1 MLLTV
6 LQTFSESC
14 LPWCCICMQ
23 LSHPLGSRGFAVRL
37 NEKQSYNCNSD
48 YKLLE
53 KRLFVI
59 GFGQRASKGRAKQQ
73 CKQMHRRR
81 QKRDGKKETA
91 GGSGQAGGT
100 AGAMATAVSSGDDL
114 TDFQS
119 QPRSGQRLVSPAGGS
134 GGRRSCSSVRVEFAL
149 WSLLLLRCAALPWPL
164 CSRYLYLFLFY
175 FYIYTV
181 VHVCLSHCLTVC
193 LPSLSLPLSL
203 SLSVCLQHQLL
214 PAEAAS
220 QRSRQ
225 PLRGAWHV
233 VDAQGAQGVT
243 SAMHFLA
250 ELK

>member
-1 MLLTV
+1 M
-6 LQTFSESC
+6 QT
-14 LPWCCICMQ
+14 
-23 LSHPLGSRGFAVRL
+23 
-37 NEKQSYNCNSD
+37 N
-48 YKLLE
+48 
-53 KRLFVI
+53 
-59 GFGQRASKGRAKQQ
+59 ASTATKK
-73 CKQMHRRR
+73 RR
-81 QKRDGKKETA
+81 QKRISGWQWA
-91 GGSGQAGGT
+91 GRGYST
-100 AGAMATAVSSGDDL
+100 GAMATAVSSGDDL

-119 QPRSGQRLVSPAGGS
+119 QPRSGQRLVSPAVGR
-134 GGRRSCSSVRVEFAL
+134 GGRRSCSSVRVKFAL
-149 WSLLLLRCAALPWPL
+149 WSLLLLGCCCAALPWPL

-193 LPSLSLPLSL
+193 LSALSFSPFVF

-233 VDAQGAQGVT
+233 WGAQGAQGVT